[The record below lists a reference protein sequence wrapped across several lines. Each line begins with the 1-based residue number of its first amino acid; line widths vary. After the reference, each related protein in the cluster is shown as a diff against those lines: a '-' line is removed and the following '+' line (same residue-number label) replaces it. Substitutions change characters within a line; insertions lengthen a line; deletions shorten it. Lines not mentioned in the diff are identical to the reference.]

1 MVQMWEQQIN
11 QKQKQLQAVIPIIV
25 YQGVRKWKV
34 RSMQEYFP
42 GMGAELK
49 KYLPSFDYEL
59 NDVNQIPENKLL
71 ELDSKSLTMALYSM
85 ANYRALVKTLE
96 TFDQQLMSIQHFEV
110 SDKNLNF
117 VNMVFV
123 YLMKTNKIN
132 PTQMKDL
139 LEKSKSKTM
148 QKVKSTYDQIID
160 EGIKIGREEGIEKG
174 IEKGREEGLELGLAI
189 LKAYKSGETIQT
201 IASMFEIS
209 PEKVKSIVNEL
220 G

>member
-1 MVQMWEQQIN
+1 M
-11 QKQKQLQAVIPIIV
+11 
-25 YQGVRKWKV
+25 
-34 RSMQEYFP
+34 
-42 GMGAELK
+42 
-49 KYLPSFDYEL
+49 

-85 ANYRALVKTLE
+85 ANYRALIKTLE